1 MRIVVAAVVLG
12 LPLAGCGG
20 AMPMQMTSGPVP
32 IQMDEARDTAL
43 NECNVKAAVWKYR
56 SRQTFQFASYRTCM
70 AGHTQQE

>member
-1 MRIVVAAVVLG
+1 MRIVVAAVILG

-20 AMPMQMTSGPVP
+20 SMPIQMASGPVP
-32 IQMDEARDTAL
+32 IQMDDARETAL

-56 SRQTFQFASYRTCM
+56 SRQTFQLASYRTCM